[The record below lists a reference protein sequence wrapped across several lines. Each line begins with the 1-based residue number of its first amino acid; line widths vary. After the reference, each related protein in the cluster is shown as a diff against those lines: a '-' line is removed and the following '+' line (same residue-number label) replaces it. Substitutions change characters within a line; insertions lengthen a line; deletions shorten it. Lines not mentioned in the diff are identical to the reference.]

1 MLGCDPVPD
10 KKADTVQHTLVQRRR
25 EEGAKSRS
33 QSDPAM
39 DAFVVISIIFSILL
53 VVLVRI
59 FVVWHEIRRNR
70 ERGTCH
76 HAASLKKFSSVS
88 TLIVLGS
95 GGHTTEILFMTKY
108 LSRDIYRPIHYCKAS
123 TDSTSL
129 DRLRSAQTEEQE
141 GNDIFVHDIPR
152 SREVGQSYLSSIF
165 TTLYAFGF
173 ALLLVAR
180 LRPRLLLCNG
190 PGTCIPLCAAVLWWR
205 VLLVGWTCPIVFC
218 ESYCR
223 VQTLS
228 LTGKLLY
235 HSGLAELFV
244 VHWKELHEKYPG
256 TVLTTT
262 FIAG

>member
-1 MLGCDPVPD
+1 MYP
-10 KKADTVQHTLVQRRR
+10 
-25 EEGAKSRS
+25 
-33 QSDPAM
+33 
-39 DAFVVISIIFSILL
+39 FVVISTIVLFLL

-59 FVVWHEIRRNR
+59 LVVWHEIRRNR
-70 ERGTCH
+70 ERGSCNH
-76 HAASLKKFSSVS
+76 GASVEKGSTVIP

-95 GGHTTEILFMTKY
+95 GGHTTEILFMTKH
-108 LSRDIYRPIHYCKAS
+108 LSLNIYRPIHYCKAS

-129 DRLRSAQTEEQE
+129 DRLRTARNTEQ
-141 GNDIFVHDIPR
+141 GSHILIHDIPR
-152 SREVGQSYLSSIF
+152 SREVGQSYLSSMF

-205 VLLVGWTCPIVFC
+205 VLLGRTCPIVFC

-262 FIAG
+262 FISG

>member
-1 MLGCDPVPD
+1 MDPF
-10 KKADTVQHTLVQRRR
+10 A
-25 EEGAKSRS
+25 
-33 QSDPAM
+33 
-39 DAFVVISIIFSILL
+39 VISTIFVILL
-53 VVLVRI
+53 VVLIRI
-59 FVVWHEIRRNR
+59 LVVCYEIRQNR
-70 ERGTCH
+70 ERGSCNH
-76 HAASLKKFSSVS
+76 GGASLKKKCSSSVP

-95 GGHTTEILFMTKY
+95 GGHTTEILLMTKH

-129 DRLRSAQTEEQE
+129 DRLRTAQTTEQGAE
-141 GNDIFVHDIPR
+141 ILIHDIPR

-165 TTLYAFGF
+165 TTLYAFGC

-205 VLLVGWTCPIVFC
+205 VLLGWHCPIVFC

-262 FIAG
+262 FISG